1 MNRQFV
7 CGLKDTR
14 ALSFLAAQQT
24 TAFQAQFKALRS
36 ELQAATGLLHVRHA
50 GGDEG
55 SLLPR
60 SMRLDVPKF
69 SVVNVRPY
77 RYPHYQKGEMEKLVS
92 EMLSQGIIRFSH
104 SPFSSPVLL
113 VKKKD
118 GSYHFC
124 VDYRALN
131 SVTVK
136 DKDVYKTAFRTH
148 DGHYEFLVMPFGL
161 TNAPSTFQATMN
173 SRELSTW
180 AYYISSWGASGSKEG
195 IGSRVFEEAEQVTT
209 TFLAFSQ
216 PLVGF
221 IGDLR
226 GENETLAELLEIHG
240 KMNNGEV
247 LSGFRREN
255 GLLIYNNRYFL
266 GQESKL
272 KTLLL
277 REFHNTPSAGH
288 GGIKKT
294 LVGLSALFFWKGMR
308 KSVEEFIKKCV
319 VCQQTKYSTEA
330 PGGYLQPL
338 PTPSAVWEDVTM
350 DFITGLPSFRGIT
363 VILVVVDRLTKYAH
377 FGALPT
383 SFNASNV
390 VEVFLDIVVKHHG
403 IPKTIISDRDP
414 IFVSSFWKQL
424 FHFSGTQLSH
434 STAYHPQTD
443 GQTEVVNRC
452 LEQYLRAMVSNRPQQ
467 WVRYLPWAEYCY
479 NSSYH
484 SSIKMS
490 PFQAL
495 YGRLPLTVVPYP
507 PGSSKVA
514 AVDNLLSAKQRMEC
528 KANCKRRDVE
538 FHVGDMVLVKL
549 QPYRQITLAK
559 RLSNKL
565 AKRYYGSRRVLQNGS
580 PAKQILV
587 QWVGGSPDEATWE
600 WLSEFQTT
608 YPAYNLEDKVVS
620 EDGENDTSL
629 EEHGVRASKR
639 VSVAPGWHKDFV
651 MG

>member
-1 MNRQFV
+1 
-7 CGLKDTR
+7 
-14 ALSFLAAQQT
+14 
-24 TAFQAQFKALRS
+24 
-36 ELQAATGLLHVRHA
+36 
-50 GGDEG
+50 
-55 SLLPR
+55 
-60 SMRLDVPKF
+60 MRLDVPKF

-136 DKDVYKTAFRTH
+136 DKFLIPTADRLDVYKTAFRTH

-195 IGSRVFEEAEQVTT
+195 IGTAT
-209 TFLAFSQ
+209 
-216 PLVGF
+216 PLTDLLKHEGF

-294 LVGLSALFFWKGMR
+294 LVGLSAFVLCKGIAQNQR
-308 KSVEEFIKKCV
+308 QEFHSEVCGVSANQVFHGSSWWVFTTPTDAVCSVGRCDDGFHYGV
-319 VCQQTKYSTEA
+319 TVFLGYHRYF
-330 PGGYLQPL
+330 GG
-338 PTPSAVWEDVTM
+338 S
-350 DFITGLPSFRGIT
+350 R
-363 VILVVVDRLTKYAH
+363 
-377 FGALPT
+377 
-383 SFNASNV
+383 SFN
-390 VEVFLDIVVKHHG
+390 K
-403 IPKTIISDRDP
+403 
-414 IFVSSFWKQL
+414 
-424 FHFSGTQLSH
+424 
-434 STAYHPQTD
+434 TD

-514 AVDNLLSAKQRMEC
+514 AVDDLLRERDGLLQQLKDNLLSAKQRMEC

-538 FHVGDMVLVKL
+538 FNVGDMVLVKL

-565 AKRYYGSRRVLQNGS
+565 AKRYYGPYKVEARVGKVAYRLALPPSSKIHPVFHVSILKAFVGDDNGIVADFPEELHDGQPVEQPLAICGSRRVLQNGS
-580 PAKQILV
+580 PAEQILV

>member
-1 MNRQFV
+1 
-7 CGLKDTR
+7 
-14 ALSFLAAQQT
+14 QQKYVRKLMGFDFDIEYKPGAT
-24 TAFQAQFKALRS
+24 N
-36 ELQAATGLLHVRHA
+36 QAA
-50 GGDEG
+50 D
-55 SLLPR
+55 
-60 SMRLDVPKF
+60 
-69 SVVNVRPY
+69 
-77 RYPHYQKGEMEKLVS
+77 
-92 EMLSQGIIRFSH
+92 
-104 SPFSSPVLL
+104 
-113 VKKKD
+113 
-118 GSYHFC
+118 
-124 VDYRALN
+124 AL
-131 SVTVK
+131 
-136 DKDVYKTAFRTH
+136 
-148 DGHYEFLVMPFGL
+148 
-161 TNAPSTFQATMN
+161 
-173 SRELSTW
+173 
-180 AYYISSWGASGSKEG
+180 
-195 IGSRVFEEAEQVTT
+195 SRVFEEAEQVTAA
-209 TFLAFSQ
+209 FLAFSQ

-272 KTLLL
+272 TTLLL

-452 LEQYLRAMVSNRPQQ
+452 LEQYLRAM
-467 WVRYLPWAEYCY
+467 
-479 NSSYH
+479 
-484 SSIKMS
+484 
-490 PFQAL
+490 AL

-514 AVDNLLSAKQRMEC
+514 VVDDLLRERDGLLQQLKDNLLSAKQRMEC

-538 FHVGDMVLVKL
+538 FNVGDMVFCFL
-549 QPYRQITLAK
+549 
-559 RLSNKL
+559 
-565 AKRYYGSRRVLQNGS
+565 RR
-580 PAKQILV
+580 
-587 QWVGGSPDEATWE
+587 WE

-620 EDGENDTSL
+620 EENDTSL